1 MLSCCVFGQVNVF
14 QASRAPCPVGNST
27 SDAESE
33 LCAAATVAPPSTR
46 AALIAASDVM
56 PGTADATRMRVH
68 RRAGDVDQAPVAR
81 HVRAEAVVEHRHA
94 VLGLRPRDVMH
105 ARDVHVVL
113 SQAERLEIGL
123 GQSEGRE
130 VRSDVADG
138 DSLRGARAASRQVA
152 VQSPDHPE
160 RAGQR
165 VRLDH
170 ALGAQA
176 ARQLDPRTRDPGT
189 GCHRGASAGP
199 DVEVPARAV
208 DLRAPGRRASGRA
221 GGRRDGHDRGERH
234 RRREHGHGYPA
245 PTASASVGVLHAESP
260 SCRLRKQPS
269 TRTCSGHRNGG
280 GCGAVFALGLHRS
293 VVLAPHEPW

>member
-1 MLSCCVFGQVNVF
+1 MFGQVNVSH
-14 QASRAPCPVGNST
+14 ASRAPCPVGKST

-46 AALIAASDVM
+46 AALIAASEVM
-56 PGTADATRMRVH
+56 LRDGRCDADGVH
-68 RRAGDVDQAPVAR
+68 RRTGDVDQAPVAR

-94 VLGLRPRDVMH
+94 VLGLRPRDVVH

-113 SQAERLEIGL
+113 SQAERLEVGL

-138 DSLRGARAASRQVA
+138 DGLRGARAASRQVA

-165 VRLDH
+165 IRLDH

-176 ARQLDPRTRDPGT
+176 ARQLDPGTRDAGA
-189 GCHRGASAGP
+189 GCRRGASLGA
-199 DVEVPARAV
+199 DVEVPACPAR
-208 DLRAPGRRASGRA
+208 LRAPGRRASGRA
-221 GGRRDGHDRGERH
+221 CGRRDCHDRGERH
-234 RRREHGHGYPA
+234 RRREHSHGYPT
-245 PTASASVGVLHAESP
+245 PIQSASVDVLHAESP

-269 TRTCSGHRNGG
+269 TRTWPGHRNGG
-280 GCGAVFALGLHRS
+280 GCERS
-293 VVLAPHEPW
+293 ST